1 MPGMSRACLPA
12 PCSPAISP
20 TTPRSPCGAALCR
33 VFLDT
38 LPLLPPRL
46 WAPARPPPQVLRVGQ
61 LITQA
66 SAHSSAF
73 LKTPA
78 PFPASA
84 APAADWNHLYLPAS
98 RCWELA
104 LSNSSSPSHT
114 APPGPPTR
122 HHQEAGGGTCW
133 GGREISWEA
142 GRREV
147 GNRRGAHSYCPPG
160 ADGGPLLGEEGA
172 RQLGSTALGDTPSR
186 TQALAARTGAGGALR
201 SSHDSKQGTTTVGA
215 GARPRPTPPT
225 VHCSTE
231 APNHP
236 ISGPLYR

>member
-1 MPGMSRACLPA
+1 M
-12 PCSPAISP
+12 
-20 TTPRSPCGAALCR
+20 
-33 VFLDT
+33 FLDT

-78 PFPASA
+78 PFPAST

-122 HHQEAGGGTCW
+122 HHQEAGGGTCV
-133 GGREISWEA
+133 GEGEKSA
-142 GRREV
+142 GRRGEGRWGTGV
-147 GNRRGAHSYCPPG
+147 EPTATVHQVLT
-160 ADGGPLLGEEGA
+160 GGLLLGEEGA
-172 RQLGSTALGDTPSR
+172 QQLVSTALGDTPSR

-201 SSHDSKQGTTTVGA
+201 SSHDSKQGTTTAGT

-236 ISGPLYR
+236 VSGPLYR